1 MPPEERTYPYPGGGI
16 YMKKAALWLILLFS
30 LMFLFGFSPGEGE
43 ATPVIAETY
52 LASEL
57 GADGSPVGRVSAYDS
72 SAKEFLAVAEVR
84 GVEAGTAVRFVWFFS
99 PPGSGRVRLGER
111 TVASPIKGSAVTFH
125 SSLTLGRSWPEGRYA
140 VDIYLLP
147 AARSS
152 VSLLFAVK
160 KGGARAREKAP
171 AVKKPLPDDRENR
184 EGTVSEKEAAFLEN
198 PGSFRVA
205 LELAEAYSAM
215 DDAASLALA
224 VSLYRGLA
232 SVSPSDSVLAGLAD
246 AYGRSCRFGPAFDTA
261 LRRAWNPMAS
271 PAGAVSQILL
281 FSVASGDLDRGIE
294 CLRSIL
300 ALREDGRENV
310 LPALA
315 ALFLEKSSMAGDTF
329 ERREYEKAA
338 EEVLEEIR
346 TSFPSSLPAAA
357 ESLRL
362 AEELER
368 R

>member
-1 MPPEERTYPYPGGGI
+1 
-16 YMKKAALWLILLFS
+16 
-30 LMFLFGFSPGEGE
+30 
-43 ATPVIAETY
+43 
-52 LASEL
+52 
-57 GADGSPVGRVSAYDS
+57 
-72 SAKEFLAVAEVR
+72 
-84 GVEAGTAVRFVWFFS
+84 
-99 PPGSGRVRLGER
+99 
-111 TVASPIKGSAVTFH
+111 VTFH

-160 KGGARAREKAP
+160 KGGARARENAP
-171 AVKKPLPDDRENR
+171 AVKKPLPDERENR
-184 EGTVSEKEAAFLEN
+184 EGTVAEKEAAFLEN

-232 SVSPSDSVLAGLAD
+232 SVSLSDSVLAGLAD

-300 ALREDGRENV
+300 ALREDV
-310 LPALA
+310 LPGLA
-315 ALFLEKSSMAGDTF
+315 ALFLEKSSTAGDTF

>member
-1 MPPEERTYPYPGGGI
+1 
-16 YMKKAALWLILLFS
+16 MKNVALWFVLFFS
-30 LMFLFGFSPGEGE
+30 LMFLFCSLPGEGE
-43 ATPVIAETY
+43 AAPAIAETY
-52 LASEL
+52 LASGL
-57 GADGSPVGRVSAYDS
+57 AADGSPVGRVSGYDP
-72 SAKEFLAVAEVR
+72 SAKEFIAVAEVR
-84 GVEAGTAVRFVWFFS
+84 DVEAGTAVRFVWFSS

-111 TVASPIKGSAVTFH
+111 TVASPIKESSVTFH
-125 SSLTLGRSWPEGRYA
+125 SPLTPGRRWPEGRYA
-140 VDIYLLP
+140 VDMYLLP
-147 AARSS
+147 ATHSS
-152 VSLLFAVK
+152 ASSLFAVK
-160 KGGARAREKAP
+160 KGGARGKEKAP
-171 AVKKPLPDDRENR
+171 EVKKTLPDERESR
-184 EGTVSEKEAAFLEN
+184 EGTVAEKEEAFRSD
-198 PGSFRVA
+198 PRSFRTA
-205 LELAEAYSAM
+205 LELAEAYAAM

-246 AYGRSCRFGPAFDTA
+246 ACGRSCRFGPAFDTA
-261 LRRAWNPMAS
+261 LRRAWNPVVS

-281 FSVASGDLDRGIE
+281 FSAASGDLDRGIE

-315 ALFLEKSSMAGDTF
+315 ALFLEKSSTAGDPF

-338 EEVLEEIR
+338 EEVLEEIGA
-346 TSFPSSLPAAA
+346 SFSSSSPVAA
-357 ESLRL
+357 EALRL

>member
-1 MPPEERTYPYPGGGI
+1 
-16 YMKKAALWLILLFS
+16 
-30 LMFLFGFSPGEGE
+30 
-43 ATPVIAETY
+43 
-52 LASEL
+52 
-57 GADGSPVGRVSAYDS
+57 
-72 SAKEFLAVAEVR
+72 
-84 GVEAGTAVRFVWFFS
+84 
-99 PPGSGRVRLGER
+99 
-111 TVASPIKGSAVTFH
+111 
-125 SSLTLGRSWPEGRYA
+125 
-140 VDIYLLP
+140 
-147 AARSS
+147 
-152 VSLLFAVK
+152 
-160 KGGARAREKAP
+160 
-171 AVKKPLPDDRENR
+171 
-184 EGTVSEKEAAFLEN
+184 
-198 PGSFRVA
+198 
-205 LELAEAYSAM
+205 
-215 DDAASLALA
+215 
-224 VSLYRGLA
+224 LYRGLA

>member
-1 MPPEERTYPYPGGGI
+1 
-16 YMKKAALWLILLFS
+16 MKKAASRFVLLFS
-30 LMFLFGFSPGEGE
+30 LMFPFVFSPGEGE
-43 ATPVIAETY
+43 AAPAVAETY
-52 LASEL
+52 LAS
-57 GADGSPVGRVSAYDS
+57 GVAADGSPAGRTSGYDP
-72 SAKEFLAVAEVR
+72 SAKEFIAVAEVR
-84 GVEAGTAVRFVWFFS
+84 DVEAGTAVRFVWFSS
-99 PPGSGRVRLGER
+99 PPGSGRIRLGER
-111 TVASPIKGSAVTFH
+111 TVASPIKESSVTFH
-125 SSLTLGRSWPEGRYA
+125 STLTLGRIWPEGRYV
-140 VDIYLLP
+140 VDMYLLP
-147 AARSS
+147 ATRPTA
-152 VSLLFAVK
+152 SLQFAVK
-160 KGGARAREKAP
+160 KGGAPGKEKASEL
-171 AVKKPLPDDRENR
+171 KKTLPDERESR
-184 EGTVSEKEAAFLEN
+184 EGTVAEKEAAFRSDT
-198 PGSFRVA
+198 GSFRSA

-232 SVSPSDSVLAGLAD
+232 SASPSDTVLAGLAD
-246 AYGRSCRFGPAFDTA
+246 AYGRSCRFGAAFDTA
-261 LRRAWNPMAS
+261 LRRAWNPMVS

-281 FSVASGDLDRGIE
+281 ISAASGDLDRGIE

-300 ALREDGRENV
+300 ALREDGREDV
-310 LPALA
+310 LPGLA
-315 ALFLEKSSMAGDTF
+315 ALFLEKSSTAGDTF

>member
-1 MPPEERTYPYPGGGI
+1 
-16 YMKKAALWLILLFS
+16 
-30 LMFLFGFSPGEGE
+30 
-43 ATPVIAETY
+43 
-52 LASEL
+52 
-57 GADGSPVGRVSAYDS
+57 
-72 SAKEFLAVAEVR
+72 
-84 GVEAGTAVRFVWFFS
+84 
-99 PPGSGRVRLGER
+99 
-111 TVASPIKGSAVTFH
+111 
-125 SSLTLGRSWPEGRYA
+125 
-140 VDIYLLP
+140 
-147 AARSS
+147 
-152 VSLLFAVK
+152 
-160 KGGARAREKAP
+160 
-171 AVKKPLPDDRENR
+171 
-184 EGTVSEKEAAFLEN
+184 
-198 PGSFRVA
+198 
-205 LELAEAYSAM
+205 
-215 DDAASLALA
+215 
-224 VSLYRGLA
+224 
-232 SVSPSDSVLAGLAD
+232 
-246 AYGRSCRFGPAFDTA
+246 
-261 LRRAWNPMAS
+261 MAS

-300 ALREDGRENV
+300 ALREDGREDV